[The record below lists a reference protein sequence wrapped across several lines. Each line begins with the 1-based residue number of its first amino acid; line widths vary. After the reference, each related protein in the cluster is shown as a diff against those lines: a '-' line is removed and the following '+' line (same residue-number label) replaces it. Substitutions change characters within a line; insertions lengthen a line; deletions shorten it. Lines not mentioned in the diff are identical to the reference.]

1 MKFLK
6 IFNELIRLDW
16 LIPIKESLKKAL
28 IIKMESYGEAYDY
41 VVNPLSS
48 GTSEISAK
56 ALLGCAI
63 EISKIANLDGV
74 TKILTPEAMGI
85 HIGAVL
91 TLITGIPLLIIRK
104 RKHGLPDEIE
114 VIKRTGYAESK
125 MYINGVSK
133 KDKVVLVDSII
144 ATGGTYSALIKA
156 LINHGV
162 FVQDAIAVIERT
174 ELKGVERVKHE
185 TGINV
190 KTLIKTKLEK
200 GKLIIL

>member
-1 MKFLK
+1 M
-6 IFNELIRLDW
+6 DW

-28 IIKMESYGEAYDY
+28 IVKMQSYGETYDY

-48 GTSEISAK
+48 GTSEISAN
-56 ALLGCAI
+56 ALLGCAF
-63 EISKIANLDGV
+63 EVSRIADLDGV

-85 HIGAVL
+85 HIGTAL

-104 RKHGLPDEIE
+104 RKHGLPNEIE
-114 VIKRTGYAESK
+114 VVKKTGYAESR
-125 MYINGVSK
+125 MYINGVNK
-133 KDKVVLVDSII
+133 KDKVVLIDSII

-156 LINHGV
+156 LKEHGV
-162 FVQDAIAVIERT
+162 FVQDAIAVIERV
-174 ELKGVERVKHE
+174 ELKGVERVKRE
-185 TGINV
+185 TGISV

>member
-1 MKFLK
+1 M
-6 IFNELIRLDW
+6 DW

-28 IIKMESYGEAYDY
+28 IIKIQSYGAAYDY

-48 GTSEISAK
+48 GTPELSAN
-56 ALLGCAI
+56 ALLGCAF
-63 EISKIANLDGV
+63 EISRVANLDGV

-104 RKHGLPDEIE
+104 RKHGLPNEIE
-114 VIKRTGYAESK
+114 VIKRTGYAESR
-125 MYINGVSK
+125 MYINGVNK
-133 KDKVVLVDSII
+133 NDRVILVDSII

-156 LINHGV
+156 LKEHGV
-162 FVQDAIAVIERT
+162 LVQDAIAVIERT
-174 ELKGVERVKHE
+174 ELKGVERVKNE

-190 KTLIKTKLEK
+190 KTLIKTKLEN